1 MSPRWLHWP
10 SAAASGADYTIV
22 LIDDTGNFSE
32 NNVIDDGGIGFVSAR
47 LDEARVRIRF
57 STEGERDAFE
67 ANFTP
72 NVSEAVISNP
82 SDTLI
87 FDGNES
93 DVILDGEF
101 DDSGTLDISFQ
112 YNTGITYSTGQ
123 ITIEIY
129 VSGAP

>member
-10 SAAASGADYTIV
+10 AAASGADYTIV
-22 LIDDTGNFSE
+22 LQKITGIFSSD
-32 NNVIDDGGIGFVSAR
+32 NVIDDDGIGFVSAR